1 MSNIAFGFVGQTRFS
16 DILNIHY
23 KKIEK
28 DYDFF
33 MSTWNDENS
42 KNINFNF
49 LKCNKHNFEIEQ
61 KKLLNIVPGNCYD
74 MESGKLERIN
84 KNISA
89 QYILFHITDV
99 LKSIKDYE
107 SKNNKVYD
115 SIIVC
120 RPDHVADLNVLKS
133 ELTNFT
139 KQCFDV
145 PIIST
150 QSPLYI
156 NDYSFTIDNDALF
169 IFNKLAIKHILRLT
183 DELFV
188 HRKDLDMKYSYRGPH
203 EMFPFSIINN
213 RIICVTNKIQTNV
226 VRTQEYFDKR
236 FKNE

>member
-1 MSNIAFGFVGQTRFS
+1 MSNIAFGFIGQTRFS

-23 KKIEK
+23 KKIEGE
-28 DYDFF
+28 YDFF
-33 MSTWNDENS
+33 MSTWYDENS
-42 KNINFNF
+42 NNIDFNF
-49 LKCNKHNFEIEQ
+49 LKCNKHDFEIEQ
-61 KKLLNIVPGNCYD
+61 KKLKKIVPGKCYD
-74 MESGKLERIN
+74 KESGKSQRIN

-89 QYILFHITDV
+89 QYLLFHITDV
-99 LKSIKDYE
+99 LKSIREYE
-107 SKNNKVYD
+107 LKNNKVYD
-115 SIIVC
+115 SVIVC

-139 KQCFDV
+139 RQCLDV

-169 IFNKLAIKHILRLT
+169 IFNKFAINYILRLS

-188 HRKDLDMKYSYRGPH
+188 HRKDLDIKYSYRGPH

-213 RIICVTNKIQTNV
+213 RIICVTNKIKTNV
-226 VRTQEYFDKR
+226 VRTQKFFDENFR
-236 FKNE
+236 